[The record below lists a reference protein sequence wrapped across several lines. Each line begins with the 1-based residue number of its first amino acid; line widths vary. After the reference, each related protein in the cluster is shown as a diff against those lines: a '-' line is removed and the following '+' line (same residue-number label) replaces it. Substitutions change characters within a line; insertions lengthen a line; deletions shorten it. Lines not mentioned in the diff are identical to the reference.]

1 MLEEERDEIY
11 DTTEDTETEVEA
23 FSHIKKDQ
31 YLTKVFC
38 WICNFYGLLILE

>member
-1 MLEEERDEIY
+1 MYVPTD
-11 DTTEDTETEVEA
+11 DTETEVDA

-38 WICNFYGLLILE
+38 WIGMIFIYEK